1 MSERETHDVKDTET
15 RSQVYSGLEEAKE
28 FAKTLNFEDAR
39 SGAWFV
45 SLLQRV
51 VRSYDRNARAQYF
64 QQKYPGLP
72 ADEIA
77 DILTSVTV
85 RYTAIAGGIAG
96 ASATANQLTTV
107 ASAGMTAPLFFGT
120 IGSEMIYLSYIQ
132 MRLVLDLSV
141 VYDLQ
146 LDPDDPED
154 VLMVFGY
161 ALGVAPTE
169 LIGAGARKA
178 AGAGTAT
185 VIKKYISKDILKA
198 VQNFARKLGFK
209 ILQRT
214 ILKYAVP
221 VASAAVGSTYN
232 YTTTRSLGKIAKT
245 HLKNRGRV
253 TEELR
258 TLVSRQNTYDLI
270 FPAAAMYTA
279 QVDGEVSPEEKVLYR
294 AMLSRM
300 TFDER
305 TQAEFQKL
313 TTDEAHLLEA
323 VSKIEDEDD
332 RRSLVDLLSLVAV
345 CDGELADEE
354 REFLSKAA
362 DRLNLPADLAAVE
375 QRSQDYQ
382 TVPER
387 SIFDNTTE
395 SASGAADRARDIAGR
410 TAGGARDA
418 TIAAGNRVRGALGN
432 FLKRNQTTNPEETPD
447 SESLTTTC
455 SNCGA
460 GMRVGYRF
468 CPNCGLSVSDQSGDH
483 TVG

>member
-1 MSERETHDVKDTET
+1 MSEKETHDVKDAEA

-45 SLLQRV
+45 SLLQKV
-51 VRSYDRNARAQYF
+51 VRAYDRNARAQYF

-72 ADEIA
+72 PDEIA

-85 RYTAIAGGIAG
+85 RYAAIAGGIAG
-96 ASATANQLTTV
+96 VSATANQLTTV
-107 ASAGMTAPLFFGT
+107 ASAGMTTPLFFGT

-185 VIKKYISKDILKA
+185 VIKKYISKDVLKA
-198 VQNFARKLGFK
+198 IQNFARKLGFK

-221 VASAAVGSTYN
+221 VASAAVGSSYN
-232 YTTTRSLGKIAKT
+232 YTITRSLGKIAKT

-258 TLVSRQNTYDLI
+258 TLVSRQNTYDLV
-270 FPAAAMYTA
+270 FPAAVMYTA
-279 QVDGEVSPEEKVLYR
+279 QVDGEISLEEKALYR

-300 TFDER
+300 SFDEH

-313 TTDEAHLLEA
+313 LSNETHLLEA
-323 VSKIEDEDD
+323 AFQIENEDG
-332 RRSLVDLLSLVAV
+332 RRSLVDLLVLVAV
-345 CDGELADEE
+345 CDGELASEE
-354 REFLSKAA
+354 HEFLGKVAE
-362 DRLNLPADLAAVE
+362 RLNVPVDLAAVE
-375 QRSQDYQ
+375 KRSQDYQ
-382 TVPER
+382 AVAER
-387 SIFDNTTE
+387 KTFDNLTE
-395 SASGAADRARDIAGR
+395 SASEAAGRARNVVGQ
-410 TAGGARDA
+410 TAESARDA
-418 TIAAGNRVRGALGN
+418 TIAAGDRLRGTLGN
-432 FLKRNQTTNPEETPD
+432 FLKRNQTANPEETPGT
-447 SESLTTTC
+447 ESPTITC
-455 SNCGA
+455 SSCGTE
-460 GMRVGYRF
+460 MQVQYRF
-468 CPNCGLSVSDQSGDH
+468 CPNCGLSVSEQ
-483 TVG
+483 TT

>member
-1 MSERETHDVKDTET
+1 MSERETHDVKDAEA
-15 RSQVYSGLEEAKE
+15 RSQVFSGFEEAKE

-45 SLLQRV
+45 SLLQKV
-51 VRSYDRNARAQYF
+51 VRAYDRNARAQYF

-72 ADEIA
+72 SDEIA

-85 RYTAIAGGIAG
+85 RYATIAGGIAG
-96 ASATANQLTTV
+96 ATATANQLTTV

-120 IGSEMIYLSYIQ
+120 IGAEMIYLSRIQ

-146 LDPDDPED
+146 LNPEDPED

-169 LIGAGARKA
+169 LIGAGAQKA

-185 VIKKYISKDILKA
+185 MIKKYISKDVLKA
-198 VQNFARKLGFK
+198 IQNFARKLGFK

-258 TLVSRQNTYDLI
+258 NLVSPQNTYDLV

-279 QVDGEVSPEEKVLYR
+279 QVDGEVSPQEKALYR

-300 TFDER
+300 SFDEH

-323 VSKIEDEDD
+323 ASQIDD
-332 RRSLVDLLSLVAV
+332 DVRRSLVDLLVLVAV

-354 REFLSKAA
+354 REFLGKVA
-362 DRLNLPADLAAVE
+362 DRLNVPVDLAAVE

-382 TVPER
+382 TVSER
-387 SIFDNTTE
+387 SIFDNATE
-395 SASGAADRARDIAGR
+395 SASGAAGRARDIAGQ
-410 TAGGARDA
+410 TVAGTRDA
-418 TIAAGNRVRGALGN
+418 TIAAGGRVRGALGN
-432 FLKRNQTTNPEETPD
+432 FLKRNQTTSPEETPG
-447 SESLTTTC
+447 SESPTTTC
-455 SNCGA
+455 SSCGTEILIE
-460 GMRVGYRF
+460 YRF
-468 CPNCGLSVSDQSGDH
+468 CPNCGLLTSDQ
-483 TVG
+483 TT

>member
-1 MSERETHDVKDTET
+1 MSEKETHDVEDDET

-28 FAKTLNFEDAR
+28 FAKTLNFEDAK

-64 QQKYPGLP
+64 QQKYPGLSP
-72 ADEIA
+72 DEIA

-85 RYTAIAGGIAG
+85 RYAAIAGGIAG
-96 ASATANQLTTV
+96 VSATANQLTTV

-185 VIKKYISKDILKA
+185 VIKKYISKDVLKA
-198 VQNFARKLGFK
+198 IQNFARKLGFK

-258 TLVSRQNTYDLI
+258 TLVSRQNTYDLV

-279 QVDGEVSPEEKVLYR
+279 QVDGEVSPEERALYR
-294 AMLSRM
+294 SMLSRM
-300 TFDER
+300 SFDEH
-305 TQAEFQKL
+305 TQAEFQRL

-323 VSKIEDEDD
+323 ASQIENNDI
-332 RRSLVDLLSLVAV
+332 RRSLVDLLALMAV

-354 REFLSKAA
+354 REFLSKVAK
-362 DRLNLPADLAAVE
+362 RLNVPVDPAAVE

-382 TVPER
+382 TVPEQR
-387 SIFDNTTE
+387 TLDNLTE
-395 SASGAADRARDIAGR
+395 SASGAAGRARDIAGR

-418 TIAAGNRVRGALGN
+418 TIAAGGRVRGALGK
-432 FLKRNQTTNPEETPD
+432 FLERNQTTSSEETLG
-447 SESLTTTC
+447 SESRTTTC
-455 SNCGA
+455 SSCGTK
-460 GMRVGYRF
+460 VLIEYRF
-468 CPNCGLSVSDQSGDH
+468 CPNCGLSISDQ
-483 TVG
+483 TI